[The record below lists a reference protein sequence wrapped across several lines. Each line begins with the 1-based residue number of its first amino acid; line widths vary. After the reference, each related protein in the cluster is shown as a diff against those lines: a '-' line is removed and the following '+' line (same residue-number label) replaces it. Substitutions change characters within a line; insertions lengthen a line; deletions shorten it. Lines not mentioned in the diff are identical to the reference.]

1 MNVRAYK
8 TRRLY
13 FLGWWARYSFAAL
26 VCFIASLAAI
36 PDRRGLLA
44 LAVGYAFAALA
55 ARARRRAHQ
64 VDP

>member
-1 MNVRAYK
+1 MTVREYK

-36 PDRRGLLA
+36 PDRRGLIA
-44 LAVGYAFAALA
+44 LAVGYAFTVLA
-55 ARARRRAHQ
+55 VRARRQAHQ
-64 VDP
+64 VQP